1 MLKFSYLIH
10 TFIRKKDVENSFKV
24 LEDLRE
30 NGMQPNDLVLGTLL
44 KGMFLLGEMEKV
56 EEVKEIIKNHNFL
69 NTPQIKLILDT
80 HRMVDKK
87 Y

>member
-24 LEDLRE
+24 LEDLIE
-30 NGMQPNDLVLGTLL
+30 SGMQPNDLVLGTLL

-56 EEVKEIIKNHNFL
+56 EEVKEIIKNHNLL

-80 HRMVDKK
+80 HRTVDKK

>member
-24 LEDLRE
+24 LEDLIE